1 MTTTKLSHLLKISG
15 MTATKLNDLLKMPG
29 MSVVKLDD
37 LLKLPGMTVTKLDDL
52 LSLVDKNLVK
62 LEKFMKDMPL
72 SESDDFLRRV
82 GIKKFKILLNRFNAD
97 VLRHY
102 SASFFENYKGVT
114 RYTID
119 HLLRSDGIRRGEI
132 KGCHDAAMF
141 LNELVIQGR
150 GQILLSTP
158 HPSHPSIINHE
169 YKLFVRDRTG
179 SVVRPPTLKTGH
191 PSVKTV
197 LQNLASDADTWKALA
212 NEAADDAIRCKT
224 FPSSGGRFYG
234 KTSSGLEIEGWY
246 RGGSIETFY
255 PIW

>member
-1 MTTTKLSHLLKISG
+1 MSTTKLKHLLKIPS
-15 MTATKLNDLLKMPG
+15 MTVTKLNDLLRMPG

-52 LSLVDKNLVK
+52 LSLVDNNVVK
-62 LEKFMKDMPL
+62 LEKLLKDMPL
-72 SESDDFLRRV
+72 SEIDDFRHRV
-82 GIKKFKILLNRFNAD
+82 GVNKFKKLLNKFKAD
-97 VLRHY
+97 VLIHY
-102 SASFFENYKGVT
+102 GASFFERYKGVT
-114 RYTID
+114 RDTIN
-119 HLLRSDGIRRGEI
+119 HLLRNDGIRRGEI

-150 GQILLSTP
+150 GQILSSTP
-158 HPSHPSIINHE
+158 HPSHPGIINHE

-179 SVVRPPTLKTGH
+179 TVIRPPTLKTGS

-212 NEAADDAIRCKT
+212 NEAADDAIRSKT
-224 FPSSGGRFYG
+224 FPASGGRFYG